1 MNALAK
7 VLIVVVLL
15 LSAGFAVSQMI
26 LYGKRE
32 DFGRR
37 YRDEVAAHRATDDSL
52 KKAAGELQDKTR
64 ALDRVKNDLQNQLD
78 VLTSDLADERARS
91 RDLNTQGVTLTGIVE
106 QHANKINSLDGVVAA
121 RQESIDSLEAEV
133 VKRDG
138 TIQANLDKIDSL
150 QTNVAER
157 DTSIDDLEHRLTESK
172 QAYQIVA
179 VNEERLEAIIEE
191 LLERD
196 VHIPP
201 APLPIINGRV
211 VRVNRELGVAVVDK
225 GGAAGVKPNTQFTI
239 YSDGTYVA
247 KLVVHDV
254 QSEVSAGRI
263 KLLASGKQVEQ
274 GDQVTTEI
282 PWAP

>member
-32 DFGRR
+32 DFGKR

-52 KKAAGELQDKTR
+52 KKAEGELQDKTR

-121 RQESIDSLEAEV
+121 RQESIDGLEAEV

-157 DTSIDDLEHRLTESK
+157 DTSIDDLEHQLAESK

-179 VNEERLEAIIEE
+179 VNEERLEAIIGE

-263 KLLASGKQVEQ
+263 KLLASGRQVEQ